1 MGNDKVKQVSL
12 VNRTINKVLCFFR
25 LNNEPV
31 VKVYHGYSNG
41 KNIIVYGHALTL
53 SSLPRKTFRK
63 DLVTNF
69 FSMLRLFI
77 VKPLPAARLMLEF
90 KGQVHYTS
98 AEDDGFYKFEIEAG
112 EIINPGKYEVFVT
125 LLQDQQA
132 KIVKATG
139 IIFVPDEYKYAIIS
153 DVDDTFLISH
163 SSNLRRRLYV
173 LLTKNAHSRK
183 PFEDVIDHYKMLAN
197 AGVKTGYK
205 NPFFYVSSSE
215 WNLFDFLNDFAKKHE
230 FPEGVFLLSQLKKIN
245 QVFKTGQGKHSAKYM
260 RIVRIVEAFP
270 NEQLILLG
278 DDSQM
283 DPSIYLSMVEHFPG
297 KISCVYLRQTYSKN
311 SDAVKEIVKKIIAAG
326 TPCCYFKDSAE
337 AMKHSEKLGLVQLA

>member
-1 MGNDKVKQVSL
+1 MENDKVKKVSL
-12 VNRTINKVLCFFR
+12 VNRTINKVLCYFR

-31 VKVYHGYSNG
+31 IKVYHGYSNG
-41 KNIIVYGHALTL
+41 KNITVYGHALRL

-63 DLVTNF
+63 RVVTNF

-77 VKPLPAARLMLEF
+77 VKPLPAANLKMEF
-90 KGQVHYTS
+90 KGNDYFTTS
-98 AEDDGFYKFEIEAG
+98 EKDGFYKFEIETMD
-112 EIINPGKYEVFVT
+112 IVKPGKHEIFVT
-125 LLQDQQA
+125 LLQQEA
-132 KIVKATG
+132 KREVKATG

-163 SSNLRRRLYV
+163 SSNLRKRLYV

-183 PFEDVIDHYKMLAN
+183 PFEGVIKHYKMLAN

-230 FPEGVFLLSQLKKIN
+230 LPEGVFLLSQLKKIG

-270 NEQLILLG
+270 NQQLILLG

-297 KISCVYLRQTYSKN
+297 KISCVYLRQTN
-311 SDAVKEIVKKIIAAG
+311 SVIKESVKEIVDKIIAGG
-326 TPCCYFKDSAE
+326 TPCCYFRDSAE
-337 AMKHSEKLGLVQLA
+337 AMKHSEKMGLVQLV